1 MNSCDKMIISNL
13 HLCLLYVALPFLRQ
27 TRVLLYPMTL
37 MFIVYVISVALRWNM
52 TLKLC
57 NFYRS
62 RLWCG
67 WPVSS
72 ERRSWCERARPVNCV
87 DTETAELLVCWTTN
101 TSSVEIC
108 RIANT
113 ATGAELHCP
122 SCWREE
128 EEECVCHANK
138 QYKQVRQLSRLA
150 HISHADP
157 PKAAYP

>member
-62 RLWCG
+62 RL
-67 WPVSS
+67 
-72 ERRSWCERARPVNCV
+72 
-87 DTETAELLVCWTTN
+87 
-101 TSSVEIC
+101 
-108 RIANT
+108 
-113 ATGAELHCP
+113 
-122 SCWREE
+122 
-128 EEECVCHANK
+128 
-138 QYKQVRQLSRLA
+138 
-150 HISHADP
+150 
-157 PKAAYP
+157 